1 MIHLHIFIVLE
12 NTWRRYGIPVC
23 VTVQRRCWSAP
34 PACWSAIS
42 TPPTTITTA
51 PYSYD
56 GPIQRCWAHLL
67 RDIHDL
73 QTIYPDDAS
82 VTQRAGAVQDTYRH
96 ATALDHHH
104 QPMRRLTTQ
113 LDLERRL
120 LSICQAFLDD
130 PSAAQS
136 KLCRRIQRHIKSL
149 PRTGCGELFVFVAE
163 PQAPPDNNAAERSL
177 RHLVVSRKISGGTRS
192 QQGIH
197 TKMTLAS
204 LFGPWRS
211 QGLNTLSACRQ
222 LLASPQV

>member
-23 VTVQRRCWSAP
+23 VTVQRRCGSAP

-42 TPPTTITTA
+42 TPPATI
-51 PYSYD
+51 YD
-56 GPIQRCWAHLL
+56 GPIQRCCAHLL

-96 ATALDHHH
+96 ATVLDHHH

-130 PSAAQS
+130 PRQPRASCADASNATSRACPALDAENSSSLWPSPRRHQTTTPPNAACATWSSVAKSAAAPAPS
-136 KLCRRIQRHIKSL
+136 KAST
-149 PRTGCGELFVFVAE
+149 PR
-163 PQAPPDNNAAERSL
+163 
-177 RHLVVSRKISGGTRS
+177 
-192 QQGIH
+192 
-197 TKMTLAS
+197 
-204 LFGPWRS
+204 
-211 QGLNTLSACRQ
+211 
-222 LLASPQV
+222 